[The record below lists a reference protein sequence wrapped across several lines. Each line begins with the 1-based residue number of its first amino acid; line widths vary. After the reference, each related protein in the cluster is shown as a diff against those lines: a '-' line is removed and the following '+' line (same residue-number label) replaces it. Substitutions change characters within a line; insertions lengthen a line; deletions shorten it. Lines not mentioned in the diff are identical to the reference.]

1 VEEQR
6 RSGFRYVYAVY
17 QVEYSRNLLFR
28 SGGQMEQVFQGL
40 IDRTRARLTV
50 RDLKTIFGAK
60 RRPFR
65 HKAAPPPRMA
75 VVLETPVYDLTV
87 FKLHFGQLT
96 LKAYTKG
103 EHVLRFE
110 AIVHNTKALGCGR
123 VVAKFPQIVA
133 RLHNMVEGFFT
144 TLHAMD
150 QAFVPDDTLEHLP
163 IPSVMGN
170 TRVGGIDLNKPR
182 LRTVRAAVLAL
193 APAPQGFRVADV
205 AAQVQAMPARAPGST
220 GRATPPTISRSS
232 GPSTSWSWFPP
243 RAGIAF
249 PPRESAPSPLW
260 SSCATKPLRR
270 SWRARPSPRWA
281 GSQRTGALS
290 TSTMKRSARTCRPC
304 SRIWALPPSRLGTQ
318 SCPNRASF
326 TA

>member
-1 VEEQR
+1 
-6 RSGFRYVYAVY
+6 VY

-123 VVAKFPQIVA
+123 VVAKFPPPSS
-133 RLHNMVEGFFT
+133 
-144 TLHAMD
+144 HAS
-150 QAFVPDDTLEHLP
+150 AAWSRGSLP
-163 IPSVMGN
+163 HC
-170 TRVGGIDLNKPR
+170 TRWI
-182 LRTVRAAVLAL
+182 
-193 APAPQGFRVADV
+193 
-205 AAQVQAMPARAPGST
+205 MPLSLMMTPWSACPPPLSWATPGSA
-220 GRATPPTISRSS
+220 GLI
-232 GPSTSWSWFPP
+232 STS
-243 RAGIAF
+243 RACVSSSRPCLPWHPHLRG
-249 PPRESAPSPLW
+249 SAWRTSPL
-260 SSCATKPLRR
+260 
-270 SWRARPSPRWA
+270 
-281 GSQRTGALS
+281 
-290 TSTMKRSARTCRPC
+290 RSAH
-304 SRIWALPPSRLGTQ
+304 
-318 SCPNRASF
+318 
-326 TA
+326 